1 MRILTILLL
10 TLTLALPLA
19 TVADPLPS
27 WNDAPAKQAITDFV
41 DAVTT
46 EGSEDFV
53 PAPERIAVFD
63 NDGTLWVEQPIYT
76 QLAFVLDRLKAMAS
90 EHPEWQEQQPFKAA
104 LEGDQQAL
112 GEAGMQ
118 GLMKLLMATHAGMT
132 SAEFAAL
139 AHDWIGTARHSRFE
153 RPYTEL
159 VYQPMVELLQYLR
172 KNGFKTYI
180 VSGGGIAFMRPW
192 TEQVYGIPP
201 EQVIGSQIELAY
213 EVQNGE
219 PVIVRQPEIAFIDD
233 KAGKPVG
240 IMRHI
245 GRRPILAFGN
255 SDGDYQMLEWTTAG
269 SGSRLGLLLHHDDA
283 EREYAYDRDSHIGGL
298 DQGLDDAA
306 DKGWQIISMKR
317 DWRAVFP
324 NDSPGDSQ

>member
-1 MRILTILLL
+1 
-10 TLTLALPLA
+10 
-19 TVADPLPS
+19 
-27 WNDAPAKQAITDFV
+27 
-41 DAVTT
+41 
-46 EGSEDFV
+46 
-53 PAPERIAVFD
+53 
-63 NDGTLWVEQPIYT
+63 
-76 QLAFVLDRLKAMAS
+76 
-90 EHPEWQEQQPFKAA
+90 
-104 LEGDQQAL
+104 
-112 GEAGMQ
+112 
-118 GLMKLLMATHAGMT
+118 
-132 SAEFAAL
+132 
-139 AHDWIGTARHSRFE
+139 
-153 RPYTEL
+153 
-159 VYQPMVELLQYLR
+159 YLR

-213 EVQNGE
+213 EVQDGE

-317 DWRAVFP
+317 DWHTVFP